1 MVEWG
6 LWKCDKFSDNVRD
19 AQCAF
24 CALKHENMHYFL
36 YKYANFSF
44 ILEFHDRVIQKT
56 AHFTSELYTP
66 IVHAC
71 AILAS

>member
-1 MVEWG
+1 M
-6 LWKCDKFSDNVRD
+6 DSSDNVRD
-19 AQCAF
+19 AQCAI
-24 CALKHENMHYFL
+24 CALKRENNFV
-36 YKYANFSF
+36 YKCTNFAF